1 MTSYAAIAY
10 GRWPTAHLITIISVT
25 SPISAIAKP
34 ANAMKP
40 NRYKV
45 ILADPPWD
53 YRNGGNGRARAH
65 YQLMTIDQ
73 LCTLNVEEHVDKDA
87 VLLMWATWPQ
97 VEGAVRVGK
106 AWGFEYVTGFPW
118 LKTYDPPFCDLL
130 GETIVKPTY
139 GTGCWV
145 RGCSEPIFI
154 FRRGKAKP
162 PIGSWMGLISERM
175 EHSRKPDTIYTY
187 AESFPGPYLEMFCRR
202 PRAGWHAFGNE
213 VESDVVL
220 TEYCP

>member
-1 MTSYAAIAY
+1 MTEQPTSTAKRNCDGQPALAPATGYAA
-10 GRWPTAHLITIISVT
+10 RS
-25 SPISAIAKP
+25 K
-34 ANAMKP
+34 
-40 NRYKV
+40 YKT

-65 YQLMTIDQ
+65 YNLMTIDQ
-73 LCTLNVEEHVDKDA
+73 LCEMDVATHADDDA

-97 VEGAVRVGK
+97 VEGAMRVGK
-106 AWGFEYVTGFPW
+106 SWGFEYVTGFPW

-139 GTGCWV
+139 GTGAWV
-145 RGCSEPIFI
+145 RGCSEPLFV

-162 PIGSWMGLISERM
+162 PTGSWMGLISERM
-175 EHSRKPDTIYTY
+175 EHSRKPDTIYEY

-202 PRAGWHAFGNE
+202 PRAGWHVFGNE
-213 VESDVVL
+213 VESNVAIV
-220 TEYCP
+220 PHNAAR

>member
-1 MTSYAAIAY
+1 MSAAE
-10 GRWPTAHLITIISVT
+10 TILLPEAVARRS
-25 SPISAIAKP
+25 SGLGPAPCSASRSK
-34 ANAMKP
+34 
-40 NRYKV
+40 YKT
-45 ILADPPWD
+45 ILCDPPWD

-65 YQLMTIDQ
+65 YKLMTIDE
-73 LCTLNVEEHVDKDA
+73 LCAMNVEEHADKDA

-162 PIGSWMGLISERM
+162 PLGSWMGLISERM
-175 EHSRKPDTIYTY
+175 EHSRKPDTIYAY

-202 PRAGWHAFGNE
+202 PRAGWHVFGNE
-213 VESDVVL
+213 VESDVALV
-220 TEYCP
+220 TPNGPDQRPPT